1 MAEET
6 KQDWKVYI
14 IPDLRTWAFPRDY
27 EAQTKIEYFNSFEE
41 AKKRFNELRKEPYN
55 SKHALGNDKQPSA
68 RLTMGIER
76 GNAAFDILHVR
87 GGENVLVDD
96 FTRHKELSS
105 DGGLL
110 SVLRKAAAEIGFDK
124 VNSFPLMENG
134 RYGQPVLIP
143 FDKWAADNKQYNLT
157 GGKQKMEHNTT
168 FDVSSISKIENGGNT
183 KAIANV
189 VINGEFA
196 VRGVKVVES
205 EKGAFVAMPSKK
217 MGQDYGDVAFPT
229 TPEAHKAVA
238 NAVMK
243 SYEQLKASPEKT
255 IKNDV
260 PTADHA
266 TSSVSVSL
274 KAVDKNNLKAAG
286 QITLDGCFVVRDVK
300 VLTGSENKPFV
311 SMPSYQTQTGDY
323 AQYALP
329 ITKEFH
335 EKLEKAVIGN
345 YHSLGKTEYK
355 GVKYAELGDKS
366 EIGHLPKQNNGFA
379 AKLMG
384 ELDKAGIKYQ
394 AKVEGMTTISV
405 NKADMPKVNAIK
417 NDLVK
422 QLNPEKQTASAPKHK
437 R

>member
-1 MAEET
+1 MAEEN
-6 KQDWKVYI
+6 KQDWRVYV
-14 IPDLRTWAFPRDY
+14 IPDLRTWSFPK
-27 EAQTKIEYFNSFEE
+27 EGVPQSKIEYYNSFEE
-41 AKKRFNELRKEPYN
+41 AKKRFDELRKAPYN
-55 SKHALGNDKQPSA
+55 SEKAHGNDGQPSA
-68 RLTMGIER
+68 RLTLGVER

-87 GGENVLVDD
+87 AGENVLVDD
-96 FTRHKELSS
+96 FTRHSELSKDS
-105 DGGLL
+105 SLL
-110 SVLRKAAAEIGFDK
+110 AIIRMTAAEIGYDK
-124 VNSFPLMENG
+124 VNSYPLLENG
-134 RYGQPVLIP
+134 KYGEPSFVP
-143 FDKWAADNKQYNLT
+143 FGKWAAENKQFNLT
-157 GGKQKMEHNTT
+157 GGRKMEHNTT
-168 FDVSSISKIENGGNT
+168 FEVSSISKIDNGGGV
-183 KAIANV
+183 KALANV
-189 VINGEFA
+189 VINGELA
-196 VRGVKVVES
+196 VRGVKVMEG

-217 MGQDYGDVAFPT
+217 MGADYADVAFPIT
-229 TPEAHKAVA
+229 KEAREALN

-355 GVKYAELGDKS
+355 GVKYAELGDKND
-366 EIGHLPKQNNGFA
+366 IAHLPKQNNKFA
-379 AKLMG
+379 ASLMA

-394 AKVEGMTTISV
+394 ARVEDMTSISV
-405 NKADMPKVNAIK
+405 NKADMPRVTDIK
-417 NDLVK
+417 NELVK
-422 QLNPEKQTASAPKHK
+422 TLNPEKQTNSAPKHK

>member
-1 MAEET
+1 MAEEN
-6 KQDWKVYI
+6 KQDWRVYV
-14 IPDLRTWAFPRDY
+14 IPDLRTWSFPK
-27 EAQTKIEYFNSFEE
+27 EGVPQSKIEYYNSFEE
-41 AKKRFNELRKEPYN
+41 AKKRFDELRKAPYN
-55 SKHALGNDKQPSA
+55 SEKALGNDGQPSA
-68 RLTMGIER
+68 RLTLGVER

-96 FTRHKELSS
+96 FTRHSELSKDNS
-105 DGGLL
+105 LL
-110 SVLRKAAAEIGFDK
+110 AIIRKTAAEIGYDK
-124 VNSFPLMENG
+124 VNSYPLLENG
-134 RYGQPVLIP
+134 KYGEPSFVP
-143 FDKWAADNKQYNLT
+143 FDKWAAENKQFNLT
-157 GGKQKMEHNTT
+157 GGRKMEHNTT
-168 FDVSSISKIENGGNT
+168 FEVSSISKIDNGGGV
-183 KAIANV
+183 KALANV
-189 VINGEFA
+189 VINGELA
-196 VRGVKVVES
+196 VRGVKVMEG

-217 MGQDYGDVAFPT
+217 MGADYADVAFPIT
-229 TPEAHKAVA
+229 KEAREALN

-355 GVKYAELGDKS
+355 GVKYAELGDKND
-366 EIGHLPKQNNGFA
+366 IAHLPKQNNRFA
-379 AKLMG
+379 ASLMA

-394 AKVEGMTTISV
+394 ARVEDMTSISV
-405 NKADMPKVNAIK
+405 HKSDMPRVTDIK
-417 NDLVK
+417 NELVK
-422 QLNPEKQTASAPKHK
+422 TLNPEKQTNSAPKHK